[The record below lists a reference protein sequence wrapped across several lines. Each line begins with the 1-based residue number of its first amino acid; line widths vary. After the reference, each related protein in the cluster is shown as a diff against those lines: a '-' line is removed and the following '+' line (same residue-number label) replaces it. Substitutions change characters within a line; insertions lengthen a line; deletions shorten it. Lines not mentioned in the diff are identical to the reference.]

1 MGKPGKLTARRG
13 KLVREMADLYG
24 MLQGSIVKL
33 YRRCGREGCRCRKGK
48 KHGPAYYLS
57 TKEKGRTQ
65 MLYIPKERLGKAR
78 TAVREYKKLKE
89 HLEQII
95 EINREMFRQGKELR

>member
-1 MGKPGKLTARRG
+1 MGKLGRLTTRRG
-13 KLVREMADLYG
+13 ELMMEMADLYG

-65 MLYIPKERLGKAR
+65 MLYIPKERLGKAQA
-78 TAVREYKKLKE
+78 AVREDKRRKE

-95 EINREMFRQGKELR
+95 